1 MLVIAEGI
9 ETKEEALVLKRLG
22 CTIAQG
28 FFLSQAGRTKEQFEG
43 FVERISTSDLR
54 SSLR

>member
-9 ETKEEALVLKRLG
+9 ETKEEALVLKTLG
-22 CTIAQG
+22 CTIARG
-28 FFLSQAGRTKEQFEG
+28 FFFTKPVNKEQFEG
-43 FVERISTSDLR
+43 FVERIGTSDLR

>member
-28 FFLSQAGRTKEQFEG
+28 FFFTKPVNKEQFEG
-43 FVERISTSDLR
+43 FVERVGTSDLR